1 MRRIG
6 ILTLIALLGGCGWLG
21 KHRVSE
27 DAQQQ
32 QVPSETHVDADV
44 VQRDLTEPYLGEQR

>member
-6 ILTLIALLGGCGWLG
+6 VLALIALLGGCGWLG
-21 KHRVSE
+21 KHRVPS
-27 DAQQQ
+27 DAQQE
-32 QVPSETHVDADV
+32 PTEMREDADV

>member
-6 ILTLIALLGGCGWLG
+6 VLALIALLGGCGWLG
-21 KHRVSE
+21 KHRVPK
-27 DAQQQ
+27 DAHQQ
-32 QVPSETHVDADV
+32 PPETHVDADV

>member
-6 ILTLIALLGGCGWLG
+6 IFALIALLSGCGWLG
-21 KHRVSE
+21 KHRVPE
-27 DAQQQ
+27 TVT
-32 QVPSETHVDADV
+32 QVPETRDDADV